1 MSVPTSA
8 ASLFERMGG
17 EPALRALIDDFVER
31 MFDDIMIGFLFVKAD
46 KDRIKTFEYQHA
58 SEFLGGP
65 DRYAGRSLRQAHAP
79 HPIMGGHFARR
90 LQILRQV
97 FEAHHVPA
105 EVREAWLAHN
115 TALRDQITQ
124 QDLGECR
131 D

>member
-1 MSVPTSA
+1 MSTGSDPASA
-8 ASLFERMGG
+8 YARLGG
-17 EPALRALIDDFVER
+17 EAPLRAIVDDFVER
-31 MFDDIMIGFLFVKAD
+31 MWTDIMIGFLFAHAD
-46 KDRIKTFEYQHA
+46 KQRVKEFEFQHA

-65 DRYAGRSLRQAHAP
+65 HRYAGRPLRQAHAP

-97 FEAHHVPA
+97 FAAHAVP
-105 EVREAWLAHN
+105 EDIREAWLAHN
-115 TALRDQITQ
+115 TGLRDQVTQ